1 MALNENNDLNRQ
13 KVVIIGQGYV
23 GLPLAMRCVEA
34 GYKVVGYDTD
44 ESKIKVLK
52 SQVSPIDDVTNEQI
66 AISLSS
72 DSYFPTSNSN
82 DLKDFNIA
90 VITVPTPLRDDRP
103 DTSFIEL
110 AGSTIAKHLRSGSL
124 VVLESTS
131 YPGTTE
137 ELLAPILEKGSGL
150 TCGLD
155 FSLGFSPERIDPGNK
170 SWTLKT
176 TPKLISG
183 VDEQSLK
190 KVQSFYEQIV
200 DAVVVATGV
209 REAEFAKL
217 LENTYRQVNIALVNE
232 LAVHAN
238 ALKIDIWEVIRIAA
252 TKPFGFAP
260 FYPGPGVGGHC
271 LPIDPEYLSW
281 KFAQSSGQNSDF
293 IKLATTINKSMP
305 NYVVQRLMHRLNSRG
320 KDLKNSKVLVIGL
333 SYKKNSSDV
342 RESPA
347 LEVIENLVKHGA
359 AVTAFDPFAKVM
371 NSSGFV
377 FVSRLDTSALK
388 ESDAV
393 LILTDHDGV
402 NYEEVVRLAPYI
414 FDIRHCVMGQ
424 NVEYL

>member
-1 MALNENNDLNRQ
+1 MALNEDNDLNRQ

-23 GLPLAMRCVEA
+23 GLPLAMRCVEV

-66 AISLSS
+66 ATSLTS

-110 AGSTIAKHLRSGSL
+110 AGSTIAKHLRFGSL

-293 IKLATTINKSMP
+293 IKLATTVNKSMP
-305 NYVVQRLMHRLNSRG
+305 NYVVQRLMRRLNSRG

-359 AVTAFDPFAKVM
+359 AVTAFDPFAKAM
-371 NSSGFV
+371 NSSGFI
-377 FVSRLDTSALK
+377 FVSRLDSAALI

-402 NYEEVVRLAPYI
+402 NYEEVVRSAPYI
-414 FDIRHCVMGQ
+414 FDIRHCVVGQ

>member
-1 MALNENNDLNRQ
+1 MALNEDNDLNRQ

-23 GLPLAMRCVEA
+23 GLPLAMRCVEV

-66 AISLSS
+66 AISLTSN
-72 DSYFPTSNSN
+72 SYFPTSNSN

-110 AGSTIAKHLRSGSL
+110 AGSTIAKHLRFGSL

-293 IKLATTINKSMP
+293 IKLATTVNKSMP

-402 NYEEVVRLAPYI
+402 NYEEVVRSAPYI
-414 FDIRHCVMGQ
+414 FDIRHCVVGQ

>member
-1 MALNENNDLNRQ
+1 MAISENNDLNLK

-23 GLPLAMRCVEA
+23 GLPLAMRCVEV
-34 GYKVVGYDTD
+34 GYKVFGYDTD
-44 ESKIKVLK
+44 DSKIVALK
-52 SQVSPIDDVTNEQI
+52 DGVSPIDDVTNDQVTS
-66 AISLSS
+66 ALSS
-72 DSYFPTSNSN
+72 TSYIPTSAQD
-82 DLKDFNIA
+82 DLKDFDIA

-137 ELLAPILEKGSGL
+137 EILRPILEKGSGL

-170 SWTLKT
+170 SWTLRT

-183 VDEQSLK
+183 VDEKSIK
-190 KVQSFYEQIV
+190 KVQEFYKQIV
-200 DAVVVATGV
+200 DNVVVSAGI

-232 LAVHAN
+232 LAVHAH

-252 TKPFGFAP
+252 TKPFGYAP

-281 KFAQSSGQNSDF
+281 KFAQNSGQNSDF
-293 IKLATTINKSMP
+293 IKLATTVNKRMP
-305 NYVVQRLMHRLNSRG
+305 SYVVQRLVRALSDRG
-320 KDLKNSKVLVIGL
+320 KNIKNSKVLVIGL

-347 LEVIENLVKHGA
+347 LDVIKNLVNHGA
-359 AVTAFDPFAKVM
+359 DVIAYDPFVRVV
-371 NSSGFV
+371 NQSGFT
-377 FVSRLDTSALK
+377 FSHRLEASDLK
-388 ESDAV
+388 KSDAV
-393 LILTDHDGV
+393 LILTNHDGV
-402 NYEEVVRLAPYI
+402 DYEEVVRSAKYI
-414 FDIRHCVMGQ
+414 FDIRHCVVGH

>member
-1 MALNENNDLNRQ
+1 MAQNEDNDLNRQ

-23 GLPLAMRCVEA
+23 GLPLAMRCVEV

-66 AISLSS
+66 ATSLTS

-110 AGSTIAKHLRSGSL
+110 AGSTIAKHLRFGSL

>member
-1 MALNENNDLNRQ
+1 MALGENPDLNRQ

-23 GLPLAMRCVEA
+23 GLPLAMRCVDA
-34 GYKVVGYDTD
+34 GFQVVGFDTD
-44 ESKIKVLK
+44 EAKINSLK
-52 SQVSPIDDVTNEQI
+52 ASVSPIDDVGNEQI
-66 AISLSS
+66 AGALSVGR
-72 DSYFPTSNSN
+72 YLPTSTQN
-82 DLKDFNIA
+82 DLEDFDIA

-110 AGSTIAKHLRSGSL
+110 AGSTIAKHLRYGSL

-137 ELLAPILEKGSGL
+137 ELLAPILEKVSGL
-150 TCGLD
+150 TCGTD

-170 SWTLKT
+170 LWTLKT
-176 TPKLISG
+176 TPKLVSG
-183 VDEQSLK
+183 VDEKSVK
-190 KVQSFYEQIV
+190 KVQVFYEQIV
-200 DAVVVATGV
+200 DNVIVSAGI
-209 REAEFAKL
+209 RETEFAKL

-238 ALKIDIWEVIRIAA
+238 ALNIDIWEVIRIAS
-252 TKPFGFAP
+252 TKPFGFSP

-281 KFAQSSGQNSDF
+281 KFAQNSGQNSDF
-293 IKLATTINKSMP
+293 IKLATTVNKRMP
-305 NYVVQRLMHRLNSRG
+305 NYVAQRLITGLSSRG
-320 KDLKNSKVLVIGL
+320 KDIESSEILVVGL

-347 LEVIENLVKHGA
+347 LEVIKNLVNYGA
-359 AVTAFDPFAKVM
+359 TVTAFDPFAQVV
-371 NSSGFV
+371 NPSGFT
-377 FVSRLDTSALK
+377 FANQLGTSDLK
-388 ESDAV
+388 KSDAV

-402 NYEEVVRLAPYI
+402 DYEEVVRSASYI
-414 FDIRHCVMGQ
+414 FDIRHCVVGQ

>member
-1 MALNENNDLNRQ
+1 MALSKNSDLNLQ
-13 KVVIIGQGYV
+13 KVVITGQGYV
-23 GLPLAMRCVEA
+23 GLPLAMRCVEV
-34 GYKVVGYDTD
+34 GYKVIGYDTD
-44 ESKIKVLK
+44 DSKIQALK
-52 SQVSPIDDVTNEQI
+52 ASASPIDDVTNEQI
-66 AISLSS
+66 ATALSS
-72 DSYFPTSNSN
+72 NSYLPTSVQD
-82 DLKDFNIA
+82 DLKDFEIA
-90 VITVPTPLRDDRP
+90 VITVPTPLSDDRP

-137 ELLAPILEKGSGL
+137 EILRPILEKGSGL
-150 TCGLD
+150 TCGHD

-183 VDEQSLK
+183 VDEKSVK
-190 KVQSFYEQIV
+190 KVKDFYGQIV
-200 DAVVVATGV
+200 DNVVVSAGI

-232 LAVHAN
+232 LAVHAH

-271 LPIDPEYLSW
+271 LPIDPEYLTW
-281 KFAQSSGQNSDF
+281 KFAQNSGQNSDF
-293 IKLATTINKSMP
+293 IKLATTVNKRMP
-305 NYVVQRLMHRLNSRG
+305 SYVVQRLVRALKDRG
-320 KDLKNSKVLVIGL
+320 KDIKNSKVLVIGL

-347 LEVIENLVKHGA
+347 LDVIENLVNYGA
-359 AVTAFDPFAKVM
+359 DVIVYDPFVKVV
-371 NSSGFV
+371 NQSGFT
-377 FVSRLDTSALK
+377 FANRLEASDLK
-388 ESDAV
+388 KSDAV

-402 NYEEVVRLAPYI
+402 DYEEVLRSASYI
-414 FDIRHCVMGQ
+414 FDIRHCVVGH

>member
-1 MALNENNDLNRQ
+1 MTISENNDLNLQ

-23 GLPLAMRCVEA
+23 GLPLAMRCVEV
-34 GYKVVGYDTD
+34 GYKVIGYDTD
-44 ESKIKVLK
+44 DSKIGALK
-52 SQVSPIDDVTNEQI
+52 DGVSPIDDVTNDQVTS
-66 AISLSS
+66 ALSS
-72 DSYFPTSNSN
+72 TSYIPTSAQD
-82 DLKDFNIA
+82 DLKDFDIA

-103 DTSFIEL
+103 DTSFIEI

-137 ELLAPILEKGSGL
+137 EILRPILEKGSGL

-170 SWTLKT
+170 SWTLRT

-183 VDEQSLK
+183 VDEKSIK
-190 KVQSFYEQIV
+190 KVQEFYKQIV
-200 DAVVVATGV
+200 DNVVVSAGI

-232 LAVHAN
+232 LAVHAH

-252 TKPFGFAP
+252 TKPFGYAP

-281 KFAQSSGQNSDF
+281 KFAQNSGQNSDF
-293 IKLATTINKSMP
+293 IKLATTVNKRMP
-305 NYVVQRLMHRLNSRG
+305 SYVVQRLVRALSDRG
-320 KDLKNSKVLVIGL
+320 KNIKNSKVLVIGL

-347 LEVIENLVKHGA
+347 LDVIKNLVNHGA
-359 AVTAFDPFAKVM
+359 DVIAYDPFVRVV
-371 NSSGFV
+371 NQSGFT
-377 FVSRLDTSALK
+377 FSHRLEASDLK
-388 ESDAV
+388 KSDAV
-393 LILTDHDGV
+393 LILTNHDGV
-402 NYEEVVRLAPYI
+402 DYEEVVRSAKYI
-414 FDIRHCVMGQ
+414 FDIRHCVVGH

>member
-1 MALNENNDLNRQ
+1 MALNEDNDLNRQ

-23 GLPLAMRCVEA
+23 GLPLAMRCVEV

-66 AISLSS
+66 AISLTSN
-72 DSYFPTSNSN
+72 SYFPTSNSN

-110 AGSTIAKHLRSGSL
+110 AGSTISKHLRFGSL

-260 FYPGPGVGGHC
+260 FYPGPCVGGHC
-271 LPIDPEYLSW
+271 LPIDPEYLSL

-293 IKLATTINKSMP
+293 IKLATTVNKSMP
-305 NYVVQRLMHRLNSRG
+305 NYVVQRLMQRLNSRG

-359 AVTAFDPFAKVM
+359 AVTAFDPFAKAM
-371 NSSGFV
+371 NSSGFI
-377 FVSRLDTSALK
+377 FVSRLDSAALI

-402 NYEEVVRLAPYI
+402 NYEEVVRSAPYI
-414 FDIRHCVMGQ
+414 FDIRHCVVGQ

>member
-1 MALNENNDLNRQ
+1 MALSENTDLNRQ

-34 GYKVVGYDTD
+34 GYRVVGYDTD
-44 ESKIKVLK
+44 ESKIKALK

-72 DSYFPTSNSN
+72 DSYFPTSNPN
-82 DLKDFNIA
+82 DLKDFDIA

-110 AGSTIAKHLRSGSL
+110 AGLTIAKHLRSGSL

-131 YPGTTE
+131 YPGTTQ

-190 KVQSFYEQIV
+190 KVQSFYQQIV
-200 DAVVVATGV
+200 DTVVVAAGV

-293 IKLATTINKSMP
+293 IKLATTVNKSMP
-305 NYVVQRLMHRLNSRG
+305 NYVVRRLIHGLNSRG

-371 NSSGFV
+371 NS
-377 FVSRLDTSALK
+377 
-388 ESDAV
+388 
-393 LILTDHDGV
+393 
-402 NYEEVVRLAPYI
+402 P
-414 FDIRHCVMGQ
+414 
-424 NVEYL
+424 

>member
-1 MALNENNDLNRQ
+1 MALNEDNDLNRQ

-23 GLPLAMRCVEA
+23 GLPLAMRCVEV

-66 AISLSS
+66 AISLTSN
-72 DSYFPTSNSN
+72 SYFPTSNSN
-82 DLKDFNIA
+82 DLKDFNSA

-110 AGSTIAKHLRSGSL
+110 AGSTIAKHLRFGSL

-293 IKLATTINKSMP
+293 IKLATTVNKSMP
-305 NYVVQRLMHRLNSRG
+305 NYVVQRLMQRLNSRG

-359 AVTAFDPFAKVM
+359 AVTAFDPFAKAM
-371 NSSGFV
+371 NSSGFI
-377 FVSRLDTSALK
+377 FVSRLDSAALI

-402 NYEEVVRLAPYI
+402 NYEEVVRSAPYI
-414 FDIRHCVMGQ
+414 FDIRHCVVGQ

>member
-1 MALNENNDLNRQ
+1 MALNEDNDLNRQ

-23 GLPLAMRCVEA
+23 GLPLAMRCVEV

-66 AISLSS
+66 ATSLTS

-110 AGSTIAKHLRSGSL
+110 AGSTIAKHLRFGSL

-293 IKLATTINKSMP
+293 IKLATTVNKSMP
-305 NYVVQRLMHRLNSRG
+305 NYVVQRLMQRLNSRG

-359 AVTAFDPFAKVM
+359 AVTAFDPFAKAM
-371 NSSGFV
+371 NSSGFI
-377 FVSRLDTSALK
+377 FVSRLDSAALI

-402 NYEEVVRLAPYI
+402 NYEEVVRSAPYI
-414 FDIRHCVMGQ
+414 FDIRHCVVGQ

>member
-1 MALNENNDLNRQ
+1 MTISENNDLNLQ

-23 GLPLAMRCVEA
+23 GLPLAMRCVEV
-34 GYKVVGYDTD
+34 GYKVIGYDTD
-44 ESKIKVLK
+44 DSKIGALK
-52 SQVSPIDDVTNEQI
+52 DGVSPIDDVTNDQVTS
-66 AISLSS
+66 ALSS
-72 DSYFPTSNSN
+72 TSYIPTSAQD
-82 DLKDFNIA
+82 DLKDFDIA

-103 DTSFIEL
+103 DTSFIEI

-137 ELLAPILEKGSGL
+137 EILRPILEKGSGL

-170 SWTLKT
+170 SWTLRT

-183 VDEQSLK
+183 VDEKSIK
-190 KVQSFYEQIV
+190 KVQDFYKQIV
-200 DAVVVATGV
+200 DNVVVSAGI

-232 LAVHAN
+232 LAVHAH

-252 TKPFGFAP
+252 TKPFGYAP

-281 KFAQSSGQNSDF
+281 KFAQNSGQNSDF
-293 IKLATTINKSMP
+293 IKLATTVNKRMP
-305 NYVVQRLMHRLNSRG
+305 SYVVQRLVRALSDRG
-320 KDLKNSKVLVIGL
+320 KNIKNSKVLVIGL

-347 LEVIENLVKHGA
+347 LDVIKNLVNHGA
-359 AVTAFDPFAKVM
+359 DVIAYDPFVRVV
-371 NSSGFV
+371 NQSGFT
-377 FVSRLDTSALK
+377 FSHRLEASDLK
-388 ESDAV
+388 KSDAV
-393 LILTDHDGV
+393 LILTNHDGV
-402 NYEEVVRLAPYI
+402 DYEEVVRSAKYI
-414 FDIRHCVMGQ
+414 FDIRHCVVGH

>member
-1 MALNENNDLNRQ
+1 MALGENPDLNRQ

-23 GLPLAMRCVEA
+23 GLPLAMRCVDA
-34 GYKVVGYDTD
+34 GFQVVGYDTD
-44 ESKIKVLK
+44 EAKINSLK
-52 SQVSPIDDVTNEQI
+52 ASVSPIDDVNNEQI
-66 AISLSS
+66 AGALSVGR
-72 DSYFPTSNSN
+72 YLPTSTQN
-82 DLKDFNIA
+82 DLEDFDIA

-137 ELLAPILEKGSGL
+137 EILAPILEKVSGL
-150 TCGLD
+150 TCGAD

-170 SWTLKT
+170 LWTLKT
-176 TPKLISG
+176 TPKLVSG
-183 VDEQSLK
+183 VDVKSVK
-190 KVQSFYEQIV
+190 KVQVFYEQIV
-200 DAVVVATGV
+200 DNVIVSAGI

-238 ALKIDIWEVIRIAA
+238 ALNIDIWEVIRVAS
-252 TKPFGFAP
+252 TKPFGFSP

-281 KFAQSSGQNSDF
+281 KFAQNSGQNSDF
-293 IKLATTINKSMP
+293 IKLATTVNKRMP
-305 NYVVQRLMHRLNSRG
+305 NYVAQRLINGLNSRG
-320 KDLKNSKVLVIGL
+320 KDIETSEILVVGL

-347 LEVIENLVKHGA
+347 LEVIKNLVNYGA
-359 AVTAFDPFAKVM
+359 TVTAFDPFAKVV
-371 NSSGFV
+371 NPSGFT
-377 FVSRLDTSALK
+377 FANQLGTSDLK
-388 ESDAV
+388 KSDAV

-402 NYEEVVRLAPYI
+402 DYEEVVRSASYI
-414 FDIRHCVMGQ
+414 FDIRHCVVGQ

>member
-1 MALNENNDLNRQ
+1 MALNEDNDLNRQ

-23 GLPLAMRCVEA
+23 GLPLAMRCVEV

-66 AISLSS
+66 AISLTSN
-72 DSYFPTSNSN
+72 SYFPTSNSN

-110 AGSTIAKHLRSGSL
+110 AGSTIAKHLRFGSL

-293 IKLATTINKSMP
+293 IKLATTVNKSMP
-305 NYVVQRLMHRLNSRG
+305 NYVVQRLMRRLNSRG
-320 KDLKNSKVLVIGL
+320 KDLKNSKVIVIGL

-359 AVTAFDPFAKVM
+359 AVTAFDPFAKAM
-371 NSSGFV
+371 NSPGFI
-377 FVSRLDTSALK
+377 FVSRLDTSALI

-402 NYEEVVRLAPYI
+402 NYEEVVRSAPYI
-414 FDIRHCVMGQ
+414 FDIRHCVVGQ

>member
-1 MALNENNDLNRQ
+1 MALNEDNDLNRQ

-23 GLPLAMRCVEA
+23 GLPLAMRCVEV
-34 GYKVVGYDTD
+34 GYKVVGYDTN

-66 AISLSS
+66 ATSLTS

-110 AGSTIAKHLRSGSL
+110 AGSTIAKHLRFGSL

-238 ALKIDIWEVIRIAA
+238 ALKINIWEVIRIAA

-293 IKLATTINKSMP
+293 IKLATTVNKSMP
-305 NYVVQRLMHRLNSRG
+305 NYVVQRLMQRLNSRG

-359 AVTAFDPFAKVM
+359 AVTAFDPFAKAM
-371 NSSGFV
+371 NSSGFI
-377 FVSRLDTSALK
+377 FVSRLDSAALI
-388 ESDAV
+388 ESDVV

-402 NYEEVVRLAPYI
+402 NYEEVVRSAPYI
-414 FDIRHCVMGQ
+414 FDIRHCVVGQ

>member
-1 MALNENNDLNRQ
+1 MAISENNDLNLQ

-23 GLPLAMRCVEA
+23 GLPLAMRCVEV
-34 GYKVVGYDTD
+34 GYKVIGYDTD
-44 ESKIKVLK
+44 DSKIGALK
-52 SQVSPIDDVTNEQI
+52 DGVSPIDDVTNDQV
-66 AISLSS
+66 ASALSS
-72 DSYFPTSNSN
+72 TSYIPTSAQD
-82 DLKDFNIA
+82 DLKDFDIA

-137 ELLAPILEKGSGL
+137 EILRPILEKGSGL
-150 TCGLD
+150 NCGAD

-170 SWTLKT
+170 SWTLRT

-183 VDEQSLK
+183 VDEKSIK
-190 KVQSFYEQIV
+190 KVQDFYKQIV
-200 DAVVVATGV
+200 DNVVVSAGI

-232 LAVHAN
+232 LAVHAH

-252 TKPFGFAP
+252 TKPFGYAP

-281 KFAQSSGQNSDF
+281 KFAQNSGQNSDF
-293 IKLATTINKSMP
+293 IKLATTVNKRMP
-305 NYVVQRLMHRLNSRG
+305 NYVVQRLVRALSDRG
-320 KDLKNSKVLVIGL
+320 KNIKNSKVLVVGL

-347 LEVIENLVKHGA
+347 LDVIKNLVNHGA
-359 AVTAFDPFAKVM
+359 DVIAYDPFVKVV
-371 NSSGFV
+371 NQSGFT
-377 FVSRLDTSALK
+377 FSRRLETSDLK
-388 ESDAV
+388 KSDAV
-393 LILTDHDGV
+393 LILTNHDGV
-402 NYEEVVRLAPYI
+402 DYEEVVRSAKYI
-414 FDIRHCVMGQ
+414 FDIRHCVVGH

>member
-1 MALNENNDLNRQ
+1 MTISENNDLNLQ

-23 GLPLAMRCVEA
+23 GLPLAMRCVEV
-34 GYKVVGYDTD
+34 GYKVIGYDTD
-44 ESKIKVLK
+44 DSKIGALK
-52 SQVSPIDDVTNEQI
+52 DGVSPIDDVTNDQVTS
-66 AISLSS
+66 ALSS
-72 DSYFPTSNSN
+72 TSYIPTSAQD
-82 DLKDFNIA
+82 DLKDFDIA

-103 DTSFIEL
+103 DTSFIEI

-137 ELLAPILEKGSGL
+137 EILRPILERGSGL

-170 SWTLKT
+170 SWTLRT

-183 VDEQSLK
+183 VDEKSIK
-190 KVQSFYEQIV
+190 KVQEFYKQIV
-200 DAVVVATGV
+200 DNVVVSAGI

-232 LAVHAN
+232 LAVHAH

-252 TKPFGFAP
+252 TKPFGYAP

-281 KFAQSSGQNSDF
+281 KFAQNSGQNSDF
-293 IKLATTINKSMP
+293 IKLATTVNKRMP
-305 NYVVQRLMHRLNSRG
+305 SYVVQRLVRALSDRG
-320 KDLKNSKVLVIGL
+320 KNIKNSKVLVIGL

-347 LEVIENLVKHGA
+347 LDVIKNLVNHGA
-359 AVTAFDPFAKVM
+359 DVIAYDPFVRVV
-371 NSSGFV
+371 NQSGFT
-377 FVSRLDTSALK
+377 FSHRLEASDLK
-388 ESDAV
+388 KSDAV
-393 LILTDHDGV
+393 LILTNHDGV
-402 NYEEVVRLAPYI
+402 DYEEVVRSAKYI
-414 FDIRHCVMGQ
+414 FDIRHCVVGH

>member
-1 MALNENNDLNRQ
+1 VALGENPDLNRQ

-23 GLPLAMRCVEA
+23 GLPLAMRCVDA
-34 GYKVVGYDTD
+34 GFQVVGYDTD
-44 ESKIKVLK
+44 EAKINSLK
-52 SQVSPIDDVTNEQI
+52 ASVSPIDDVNNEQI
-66 AISLSS
+66 AGALSVGR
-72 DSYFPTSNSN
+72 YLPTSTQN
-82 DLKDFNIA
+82 DLEDFDIA

-137 ELLAPILEKGSGL
+137 ELLAPILEKVSGL
-150 TCGLD
+150 TCGTD

-170 SWTLKT
+170 LWTLKT
-176 TPKLISG
+176 TPKLVSG
-183 VDEQSLK
+183 VDVKSVK
-190 KVQSFYEQIV
+190 KVQVFYEQIV
-200 DAVVVATGV
+200 DNVIVSAGI

-238 ALKIDIWEVIRIAA
+238 ALNIDIWEVIRVAS
-252 TKPFGFAP
+252 TKPFGFSP

-281 KFAQSSGQNSDF
+281 KFAQNSGQNSDF
-293 IKLATTINKSMP
+293 IKLATTVNKRMP
-305 NYVVQRLMHRLNSRG
+305 NYVAQRLINGLNSRG
-320 KDLKNSKVLVIGL
+320 KDIETSEILVVGL

-347 LEVIENLVKHGA
+347 LEVIKNLVNYGA
-359 AVTAFDPFAKVM
+359 TVTAFDPFAKVV
-371 NSSGFV
+371 NSSGFT
-377 FVSRLDTSALK
+377 FVNQLGTSDLK
-388 ESDAV
+388 KSDAV

-402 NYEEVVRLAPYI
+402 DYEEVVRSASYI
-414 FDIRHCVMGQ
+414 FDIRHCVVGQ

>member
-1 MALNENNDLNRQ
+1 MAISENNDLNLK

-23 GLPLAMRCVEA
+23 GLPLAMRCVEV
-34 GYKVVGYDTD
+34 GYKVFGYDTD
-44 ESKIKVLK
+44 DSKIGALK
-52 SQVSPIDDVTNEQI
+52 DGVSPIDDVTNDQVTS
-66 AISLSS
+66 ALSS
-72 DSYFPTSNSN
+72 TSYIPTSAQD
-82 DLKDFNIA
+82 DLKDFDIA

-103 DTSFIEL
+103 DTSFIEI

-137 ELLAPILEKGSGL
+137 EILRPILERGSGL

-170 SWTLKT
+170 SWTLRT

-183 VDEQSLK
+183 VDEKSIK
-190 KVQSFYEQIV
+190 KVQEFYKQIV
-200 DAVVVATGV
+200 DNVVVSAGI

-232 LAVHAN
+232 LAVHAH

-252 TKPFGFAP
+252 TKPFGYAP

-281 KFAQSSGQNSDF
+281 KFAQNSGQNSDF
-293 IKLATTINKSMP
+293 IKLATTVNKRMP
-305 NYVVQRLMHRLNSRG
+305 SYVVQRLVRALSDRG
-320 KDLKNSKVLVIGL
+320 KNIKNSKVLVIGL

-347 LEVIENLVKHGA
+347 LDVIKNLVNHGA
-359 AVTAFDPFAKVM
+359 DVIAYDPFVRVV
-371 NSSGFV
+371 NQSGFT
-377 FVSRLDTSALK
+377 FSHRLEASDLK
-388 ESDAV
+388 KSDAV
-393 LILTDHDGV
+393 LILTNHDGV
-402 NYEEVVRLAPYI
+402 DYEEVVRSAKYI
-414 FDIRHCVMGQ
+414 FDIRHCVVGH

>member
-1 MALNENNDLNRQ
+1 MALSENTDLNRQ

-23 GLPLAMRCVEA
+23 GLPLATRCVEA
-34 GYKVVGYDTD
+34 GYRVVGYDTD
-44 ESKIKVLK
+44 ENKIEALK
-52 SQVSPIDDVTNEQI
+52 SQVSPIDDVTSEQI
-66 AISLSS
+66 ANSLSS
-72 DSYFPTSNSN
+72 DSYFPTSNPI
-82 DLKDFNIA
+82 DLKDFDIA
-90 VITVPTPLRDDRP
+90 VITVTTPLRDNHP

-110 AGSTIAKHLRSGSL
+110 AGSTIAKHLRTGSL

-131 YPGTTE
+131 YPGTTQ

-190 KVQSFYEQIV
+190 KVQRFYEQIV
-200 DAVVVATGV
+200 DTVVVSAGV

-238 ALKIDIWEVIRIAA
+238 SLKIDIWEVIRIAA

-260 FYPGPGVGGHC
+260 FYPGPGVCGHC

-293 IKLATTINKSMP
+293 IKLATAVNKSMP
-305 NYVVQRLMHRLNSRG
+305 SYVVQRLIYGLKSRD

-347 LEVIENLVKHGA
+347 LEVIELLVKHGA
-359 AVTAFDPFAKVM
+359 SVAAFDPFAKM
-371 NSSGFV
+371 INSSGFT
-377 FVSRLDTSALK
+377 FASRLETSDLLN
-388 ESDAV
+388 SDAV
-393 LILTDHDGV
+393 LIITNHDGIA
-402 NYEEVVRLAPYI
+402 YEEVVRSAPYI
-414 FDIRHCVMGQ
+414 FDIRHCVVGQ

>member
-1 MALNENNDLNRQ
+1 MALGENPDLNRQ

-23 GLPLAMRCVEA
+23 GLPLAMRCVDS
-34 GYKVVGYDTD
+34 GFQVVGFDTD
-44 ESKIKVLK
+44 EAKINSLK
-52 SQVSPIDDVTNEQI
+52 ASVSPIDDVGNEQI
-66 AISLSS
+66 AGALSVGR
-72 DSYFPTSNSN
+72 YLPTSTQN
-82 DLKDFNIA
+82 DLEDFDIA

-137 ELLAPILEKGSGL
+137 ELLAPILEKVSGL
-150 TCGLD
+150 TCGTD

-170 SWTLKT
+170 LWTLKT
-176 TPKLISG
+176 TPKLVSG
-183 VDEQSLK
+183 VDEKSVK
-190 KVQSFYEQIV
+190 KVQVFYEQIV
-200 DAVVVATGV
+200 DNVIVSAGI

-238 ALKIDIWEVIRIAA
+238 ALNIDIWEVIRIAS
-252 TKPFGFAP
+252 TKPFGFSP

-281 KFAQSSGQNSDF
+281 KFAQNSGQNSDF
-293 IKLATTINKSMP
+293 IKLATTVNKRMP
-305 NYVVQRLMHRLNSRG
+305 TYVAQRLINGLKSRG
-320 KDLKNSKVLVIGL
+320 KDIESSEILVVGL

-347 LEVIENLVKHGA
+347 LEVIKNLVNYGA
-359 AVTAFDPFAKVM
+359 AVTAFDPFAKVVDP
-371 NSSGFV
+371 SGFT
-377 FVSRLDTSALK
+377 FANQLRTSDLK
-388 ESDAV
+388 KSDVV

-402 NYEEVVRLAPYI
+402 DYEEVVRSASYI
-414 FDIRHCVMGQ
+414 FDIRHCVVGQ

>member
-23 GLPLAMRCVEA
+23 GLPLAMRCVEV

-66 AISLSS
+66 AISLTS

-110 AGSTIAKHLRSGSL
+110 AGSTIAKHLRFGSL

-293 IKLATTINKSMP
+293 IKLATTVNKSMP
-305 NYVVQRLMHRLNSRG
+305 NYVVQRLMRRLNSRG

-359 AVTAFDPFAKVM
+359 AVTAFDPFAKAM
-371 NSSGFV
+371 NSSGFI
-377 FVSRLDTSALK
+377 FVSRLDTSALI

>member
-1 MALNENNDLNRQ
+1 MALGENPDLNRQ

-23 GLPLAMRCVEA
+23 GLPLAMRCVDA
-34 GYKVVGYDTD
+34 GFQVVGFDTD
-44 ESKIKVLK
+44 EAKINSLK
-52 SQVSPIDDVTNEQI
+52 ASVSPIDDVGNEQI
-66 AISLSS
+66 AGALSVGR
-72 DSYFPTSNSN
+72 YLPTSTQN
-82 DLKDFNIA
+82 DLEDFDIA

-137 ELLAPILEKGSGL
+137 EILRPILEKGSGL

-170 SWTLKT
+170 SWTLRT

-183 VDEQSLK
+183 VDEKSIK
-190 KVQSFYEQIV
+190 KVQDFYKQIV
-200 DAVVVATGV
+200 DNVVVSAGI

-232 LAVHAN
+232 LAVHAH

-252 TKPFGFAP
+252 TKPFGFAA

-281 KFAQSSGQNSDF
+281 KFAQNSGQNSDF
-293 IKLATTINKSMP
+293 IKLATTVNKRMP
-305 NYVVQRLMHRLNSRG
+305 SYVVQRLVRALSDRG
-320 KDLKNSKVLVIGL
+320 KNIKNSKVLVIGL

-347 LEVIENLVKHGA
+347 LDVIKNLVNHGA
-359 AVTAFDPFAKVM
+359 DVIAYDPFVKVV
-371 NSSGFV
+371 NQSGFT
-377 FVSRLDTSALK
+377 FSHRLETSDLK
-388 ESDAV
+388 KSDAV
-393 LILTDHDGV
+393 LILTNHDGV
-402 NYEEVVRLAPYI
+402 DYEEVVRSAKYI
-414 FDIRHCVMGQ
+414 FDIRHCVVGH

>member
-1 MALNENNDLNRQ
+1 MAQNEDNDLNRQ

-23 GLPLAMRCVEA
+23 GLPLAMRCVEV

-66 AISLSS
+66 ATSLTS

-110 AGSTIAKHLRSGSL
+110 AGSTIAKHLRFGSL

-293 IKLATTINKSMP
+293 IKLATTVNKSMP
-305 NYVVQRLMHRLNSRG
+305 NYVVQRLMQRLNSRG

-359 AVTAFDPFAKVM
+359 AVTAFDPFAKAM
-371 NSSGFV
+371 NSPGFI
-377 FVSRLDTSALK
+377 FVSRLDTSALI

>member
-1 MALNENNDLNRQ
+1 MAISENNDLNLK

-23 GLPLAMRCVEA
+23 GLPLAMRCVEV
-34 GYKVVGYDTD
+34 GYKVIGYDTD
-44 ESKIKVLK
+44 DSKIGALK
-52 SQVSPIDDVTNEQI
+52 DGVSPIDDVTNDQVTS
-66 AISLSS
+66 ALSS
-72 DSYFPTSNSN
+72 TSYIPTSAQD
-82 DLKDFNIA
+82 DLKDFDIA

-103 DTSFIEL
+103 DTSFIEI

-137 ELLAPILEKGSGL
+137 EILRPILEKGSGL

-170 SWTLKT
+170 SWTLRT

-183 VDEQSLK
+183 VDEKSIK
-190 KVQSFYEQIV
+190 KVQEFYKQIV
-200 DAVVVATGV
+200 DNVVVSAGI

-232 LAVHAN
+232 LAVHAH

-252 TKPFGFAP
+252 TKPFGYAP

-281 KFAQSSGQNSDF
+281 KFAQNSGQNSDF
-293 IKLATTINKSMP
+293 IKLATTVNKRMP
-305 NYVVQRLMHRLNSRG
+305 SYVVQRLVRALSDRG
-320 KDLKNSKVLVIGL
+320 KNIKNSKVLVIGL

-347 LEVIENLVKHGA
+347 LDVIKNLVNHGA
-359 AVTAFDPFAKVM
+359 DVIAYDPFVRVV
-371 NSSGFV
+371 NQSGFT
-377 FVSRLDTSALK
+377 FSHRLEASDLK
-388 ESDAV
+388 KSDAV
-393 LILTDHDGV
+393 LILTNHDGV
-402 NYEEVVRLAPYI
+402 DYEEVVRSAKYI
-414 FDIRHCVMGQ
+414 FDIRHCVVGH

>member
-1 MALNENNDLNRQ
+1 MALSKNNDLNLQ

-23 GLPLAMRCVEA
+23 GLPLAMRCVEV
-34 GYKVVGYDTD
+34 GYKVIGYDTD
-44 ESKIKVLK
+44 DGKIKALK
-52 SQVSPIDDVTNEQI
+52 SSASPIDDVTNEQV
-66 AISLSS
+66 ASALSS
-72 DSYFPTSNSN
+72 NSYLPTSEQG
-82 DLKDFNIA
+82 DLKDFDVA

-137 ELLAPILEKGSGL
+137 EILRPILEKGSGL

-170 SWTLKT
+170 SWTLRT

-183 VDEQSLK
+183 VDEKSLK
-190 KVQSFYEQIV
+190 KVQDFYMQIV
-200 DAVVVATGV
+200 DNVVVSAGI

-232 LAVHAN
+232 LAVHAH
-238 ALKIDIWEVIRIAA
+238 ALNIDIWEVIRIAA
-252 TKPFGFAP
+252 TKPFGYAP

-281 KFAQSSGQNSDF
+281 KFAQNSGQNSDF
-293 IKLATTINKSMP
+293 IKLATTVNKRMP
-305 NYVVQRLMHRLNSRG
+305 SYVVQRLVHALNNRG
-320 KDLKNSKVLVIGL
+320 IEIKNSKVLVIGL

-347 LEVIENLVKHGA
+347 LDVIENLLNHGA
-359 AVTAFDPFAKVM
+359 DVIAYDPFVKVV
-371 NSSGFV
+371 NQSGFTL
-377 FVSRLDTSALK
+377 SHRLEASDLK
-388 ESDAV
+388 KSDAV
-393 LILTDHDGV
+393 LILTNHDGV
-402 NYEEVVRLAPYI
+402 DYEEVVRSATFI
-414 FDIRHCVMGQ
+414 FDIRHCVVGH

>member
-1 MALNENNDLNRQ
+1 MALNEDNDLNRQ

-23 GLPLAMRCVEA
+23 GLPLAMRCVEV

-66 AISLSS
+66 AISLTS

-110 AGSTIAKHLRSGSL
+110 AGSTIAKHLRFGSL

-293 IKLATTINKSMP
+293 IKLATTVNKSMP
-305 NYVVQRLMHRLNSRG
+305 NYVVQRLMQRLNSRG

-359 AVTAFDPFAKVM
+359 AVTAFDPFAKAM
-371 NSSGFV
+371 NSPGFI
-377 FVSRLDTSALK
+377 FVSRLDSAALI

-402 NYEEVVRLAPYI
+402 NYEEVVRSAPYI
-414 FDIRHCVMGQ
+414 FDIRHCVVGQ

>member
-1 MALNENNDLNRQ
+1 MTISENNDLNLQ

-23 GLPLAMRCVEA
+23 GLPLAMRCVEV
-34 GYKVVGYDTD
+34 GYKVIGYDTD
-44 ESKIKVLK
+44 DSKIGALK
-52 SQVSPIDDVTNEQI
+52 DGVSPIDDVTNDQVTS
-66 AISLSS
+66 ALSS
-72 DSYFPTSNSN
+72 TSYIPTSAQD
-82 DLKDFNIA
+82 DLKDFDIA

-103 DTSFIEL
+103 DTSFIEI

-137 ELLAPILEKGSGL
+137 EILRPILEKGSGL

-170 SWTLKT
+170 SWTLRT

-183 VDEQSLK
+183 VDEKSIK
-190 KVQSFYEQIV
+190 KVQDFYKQIV
-200 DAVVVATGV
+200 DNVVVSAGI

-232 LAVHAN
+232 LAVHAH

-252 TKPFGFAP
+252 TKPFGYAP

-281 KFAQSSGQNSDF
+281 KFAQNSGQNSDF
-293 IKLATTINKSMP
+293 IKLATTVNKRMP
-305 NYVVQRLMHRLNSRG
+305 SYVVQRLVRALSDRG
-320 KDLKNSKVLVIGL
+320 KNIKNSKVLVIGL

-347 LEVIENLVKHGA
+347 LDVIKNLVNHGA
-359 AVTAFDPFAKVM
+359 DVIAYDPFVKVV
-371 NSSGFV
+371 NQSGFT
-377 FVSRLDTSALK
+377 FSHRLEASDLK
-388 ESDAV
+388 KSDAV
-393 LILTDHDGV
+393 LILTNHDGV
-402 NYEEVVRLAPYI
+402 DYEEVVRSAKYI
-414 FDIRHCVMGQ
+414 FDIRHCVVGH

>member
-1 MALNENNDLNRQ
+1 MTISENNDLNLQ

-23 GLPLAMRCVEA
+23 GLPLAMRCVEV
-34 GYKVVGYDTD
+34 GYKVFGYDTD
-44 ESKIKVLK
+44 DSKIVALK
-52 SQVSPIDDVTNEQI
+52 DGVSPIDDVTNDQVTS
-66 AISLSS
+66 ALSS
-72 DSYFPTSNSN
+72 TSYIPTSAQD
-82 DLKDFNIA
+82 DLKDFDIA

-137 ELLAPILEKGSGL
+137 EILRPILEKGSGL

-170 SWTLKT
+170 SWTLRT

-183 VDEQSLK
+183 VDEKSIK
-190 KVQSFYEQIV
+190 KVQEFYKQIV
-200 DAVVVATGV
+200 DNVVVSAGI

-232 LAVHAN
+232 LAVHAH

-252 TKPFGFAP
+252 TKPFGYAP

-281 KFAQSSGQNSDF
+281 KFAQNSGQNSDF
-293 IKLATTINKSMP
+293 IKLATTVNKRMP
-305 NYVVQRLMHRLNSRG
+305 SYVVQRLVRALSDRG
-320 KDLKNSKVLVIGL
+320 KNIKNSKVLVIGL

-347 LEVIENLVKHGA
+347 LDVIKNLVNHGA
-359 AVTAFDPFAKVM
+359 DVIAYDPFVRVV
-371 NSSGFV
+371 NQSGFT
-377 FVSRLDTSALK
+377 FSHRLEASDLK
-388 ESDAV
+388 KSDAV
-393 LILTDHDGV
+393 LILTNHDGV
-402 NYEEVVRLAPYI
+402 DYEEVVRSAKYI
-414 FDIRHCVMGQ
+414 FDIRHCVVGH

>member
-1 MALNENNDLNRQ
+1 MALSKNSDLNLQ

-23 GLPLAMRCVEA
+23 GLPLAMRCVEV

-44 ESKIKVLK
+44 DSKIKALK
-52 SQVSPIDDVTNEQI
+52 SSSSPIDDVTNEQV
-66 AISLSS
+66 ASALSS
-72 DSYFPTSNSN
+72 NSYLPTSVQD
-82 DLKDFNIA
+82 DLKDFEIA

-137 ELLAPILEKGSGL
+137 EILRPILEKGSGL
-150 TCGLD
+150 TCGHD

-183 VDEQSLK
+183 VDEKSVN
-190 KVQSFYEQIV
+190 KVKDFYGQIV
-200 DAVVVATGV
+200 DNVVVSAGI

-232 LAVHAN
+232 LAVHAH

-252 TKPFGFAP
+252 TKPFGFSP

-271 LPIDPEYLSW
+271 LPIDPEYLTW
-281 KFAQSSGQNSDF
+281 KFAQNSGQNSDF
-293 IKLATTINKSMP
+293 IKLATTVNKRMP
-305 NYVVQRLMHRLNSRG
+305 SYVVQRLVRALNDRG
-320 KDLKNSKVLVIGL
+320 KDIKNSKVLVLGL

-347 LEVIENLVKHGA
+347 LDVIENLVDHGA
-359 AVTAFDPFAKVM
+359 DVIAYDPFVKVV
-371 NSSGFV
+371 NQSGFTLAN
-377 FVSRLDTSALK
+377 RLEASDLK
-388 ESDAV
+388 KSDAV

-402 NYEEVVRLAPYI
+402 DYEEVVRSASYI
-414 FDIRHCVMGQ
+414 FDIRHCVRGQ

>member
-1 MALNENNDLNRQ
+1 M
-13 KVVIIGQGYV
+13 IIGQGYV
-23 GLPLAMRCVEA
+23 GLPLAMRCVEV
-34 GYKVVGYDTD
+34 GYKVIGYDTD
-44 ESKIKVLK
+44 DSKIGALK
-52 SQVSPIDDVTNEQI
+52 DGVSPIDDVTNDQVTS
-66 AISLSS
+66 ALSS
-72 DSYFPTSNSN
+72 TSYIPTSAQD
-82 DLKDFNIA
+82 DLKDFDIA

-103 DTSFIEL
+103 DTSFIEI

-137 ELLAPILEKGSGL
+137 EILRPILEKGSGL

-170 SWTLKT
+170 SWTLRT

-183 VDEQSLK
+183 VDEKSIK
-190 KVQSFYEQIV
+190 KVQEFYKQIV
-200 DAVVVATGV
+200 DNVVVSAGI

-232 LAVHAN
+232 LAVHAH

-252 TKPFGFAP
+252 TKPFGYAP

-281 KFAQSSGQNSDF
+281 KFAQNSGQNSDF
-293 IKLATTINKSMP
+293 IKLATTVNKRMP
-305 NYVVQRLMHRLNSRG
+305 SYVVQRLVRALSDRG
-320 KDLKNSKVLVIGL
+320 KNIKNSKVLVIGL

-347 LEVIENLVKHGA
+347 LDVIKNLVNHGA
-359 AVTAFDPFAKVM
+359 DVIAYDPFVRVV
-371 NSSGFV
+371 NQSGFT
-377 FVSRLDTSALK
+377 FSHRLEASDLK
-388 ESDAV
+388 KSDAV
-393 LILTDHDGV
+393 LILTNHDGV
-402 NYEEVVRLAPYI
+402 DYEEVVRSAKYI
-414 FDIRHCVMGQ
+414 FDIRHCVVGH

>member
-1 MALNENNDLNRQ
+1 MALCENPDLNRQ

-23 GLPLAMRCVEA
+23 GLPLAMRCVDV
-34 GYKVVGYDTD
+34 GFQVVGYDTD
-44 ESKIKVLK
+44 EVKINALK
-52 SQVSPIDDVTNEQI
+52 ASVSPIDDVSNEQI
-66 AISLSS
+66 AGAMSIGRYSPSS
-72 DSYFPTSNSN
+72 MQS
-82 DLKDFNIA
+82 DLEGFDIA
-90 VITVPTPLRDDRP
+90 VITVPTPLKDDRP

-110 AGSTIAKHLRSGSL
+110 AGSTIAKHLRPGSL

-137 ELLAPILEKGSGL
+137 ELLAPILEKDSGL
-150 TCGLD
+150 TCGTD

-170 SWTLKT
+170 LWTLKT
-176 TPKLISG
+176 TPKLVSG
-183 VDEQSLK
+183 VDEKSVK
-190 KVQSFYEQIV
+190 KVQVFYEQIIDCV
-200 DAVVVATGV
+200 IVAKGI

-232 LAVHAN
+232 LAIHAD
-238 ALKIDIWEVIRIAA
+238 ALNIDIWEVIRIAS

-281 KFAQSSGQNSDF
+281 KFAQNSGQNSDF
-293 IKLATTINKSMP
+293 IKLATTVNKKMP
-305 NYVVQRLMHRLNSRG
+305 NYVVQRLINGLKSRG
-320 KDLKNSKVLVIGL
+320 KDIKSSEILVVGL

-347 LEVIENLVKHGA
+347 LQVIDSLIKHGA
-359 AVTAFDPFAKVM
+359 VVTVFDSFAKVL
-371 NSSGFV
+371 NPSKFV
-377 FVSRLDTSALK
+377 FVEVLELSDIKKT
-388 ESDAV
+388 DAV

-402 NYEEVVRLAPYI
+402 DYEEVARSASYV
-414 FDIRHCVMGQ
+414 FDIRHCVVGQ

>member
-66 AISLSS
+66 TISLSS
-72 DSYFPTSNSN
+72 DSYFPTSNPN
-82 DLKDFNIA
+82 NLKDFNIA
-90 VITVPTPLRDDRP
+90 VITVPTPLRDNRP

-238 ALKIDIWEVIRIAA
+238 ALKINIWEVIRIAA

-320 KDLKNSKVLVIGL
+320 KDLKNSKVIVIGL

>member
-1 MALNENNDLNRQ
+1 MALGEKIDLNRQ
-13 KVVIIGQGYV
+13 KVAIIGQGYV
-23 GLPLAMRCVEA
+23 GLPLAMRCVEV

-44 ESKIKVLK
+44 EIKINALK
-52 SQVSPIDDVTNEQI
+52 ASVSPIDDVFNEQI
-66 AISLSS
+66 ASALSLGG
-72 DSYFPTSNSN
+72 YLPTSIQN
-82 DLKDFNIA
+82 DLADFDIA

-103 DTSFIEL
+103 DTSYIEL
-110 AGSTIAKHLRSGSL
+110 AGSTIAKHLRFGSL

-170 SWTLKT
+170 TWTLKT

-183 VDEQSLK
+183 VDEKSVK
-190 KVQSFYEQIV
+190 KVQGFYEQLV
-200 DAVVVATGV
+200 DKVIVATGI

-252 TKPFGFAP
+252 TKPFGFSP

-281 KFAQSSGQNSDF
+281 KFAQNSGQNSDF
-293 IKLATTINKSMP
+293 IKLATAVNKRMP
-305 NYVVQRLMHRLNSRG
+305 NYVVQRLVSGLIDRG
-320 KDLKNSKVLVIGL
+320 KDLINSKILVIGL

-347 LEVIENLVKHGA
+347 LEVIENLINKGA
-359 AVTAFDPFAKVM
+359 AVTAFDPFAKVV
-371 NSSGFV
+371 NQSGFI
-377 FVSRLDTSALK
+377 FANRLEASDLK

-393 LILTDHDGV
+393 LILTDHDGID
-402 NYEEVVRLAPYI
+402 YQEIVRSASYI
-414 FDIRHCVMGQ
+414 FDIRHCVVGQ